1 MLKLNRN
8 QMEKL
13 EPIVFNVPDDVAEG
27 VIALCQHLD
36 VSPSQ
41 LLTELVLGSL
51 ESEGLSLGQ
60 S

>member
-1 MLKLNRN
+1 
-8 QMEKL
+8 MEKL
-13 EPIVFNVPDDVAEG
+13 EPIVFNVPSDVAEG
-27 VIALCQHLD
+27 VTALCEHLD

-51 ESEGLSLGQ
+51 ESEGLSLAQ

>member
-1 MLKLNRN
+1 
-8 QMEKL
+8 MEKL
-13 EPIVFNVPDDVAEG
+13 EPIVFNVSGEVSEA
-27 VIALCQHLD
+27 INALCYHLD

-51 ESEGLSLGQ
+51 ESEGLSLAE

>member
-1 MLKLNRN
+1 
-8 QMEKL
+8 MEKL
-13 EPIVFNVPDDVAEG
+13 EPIVFNVPGDVAEG

-51 ESEGLSLGQ
+51 ESEGLSLDQ

>member
-13 EPIVFNVPDDVAEG
+13 EPIVFNVPGDVAEG

-51 ESEGLSLGQ
+51 ESEGLSLDQ